1 MPGVALHER
10 AAALDRTA
18 RPAETATARAARWRA
33 GWGAASGRFAERL
46 GALGL
51 DEAAL
56 AAALDL
62 STADPARPEW
72 AAAAERAIAAVRPA
86 TVAEVRGLD
95 WRASFARV
103 VRPFGTVPPEA
114 PAGFA
119 ERLEATLVDLAA
131 PTLVAELG
139 RARAAGTLVG
149 ADGRERFAD
158 FVAGLTRPAGLAAL
172 LAEYPVLARLLAVA
186 AAFAAAAHTE
196 LLTRLAADRAAIVT
210 ELLGGVDP
218 GPVAEVRAGLGD
230 RHQRGR
236 SVAEVVFADGRRVI
250 YKPRDLGAHV
260 RLAEVIDRLGLDLRT
275 AAVVARAGYGWLE
288 FIPRLPVADVSSADR
303 FYRRLGA
310 LLAVLHAVHGTD
322 AHCENV
328 IACGDQPV
336 LVDAE
341 AVFHPDLSAGPRLS
355 DPAADALRCS
365 VSRTGLL
372 PSFQVGEHGAADLS
386 AVGGDV
392 GRPAAH
398 ARADWDFP
406 GTDRMTPA
414 RRAGTAA
421 GGANRPALAGRDL
434 DPGDH
439 EPALRSGFLAG
450 YDAILRDRTGFGAL
464 LSDCADLPVRVVA
477 RPTRGYATLLAEST
491 TPAALRDATDRDRVL
506 DVLWTESLA
515 DPLWWRLARHEALD
529 LWAGDVPIFFGRPGS
544 PDLWTSTGRR
554 LPGVL
559 PVTALGA
566 ARDKLAAMGP
576 TDRGH
581 QEWLIAA
588 TLATREPAGDHVP
601 VPAPATPG
609 GTDATPERLL
619 GAARVIADDLLCR
632 GHVGGVP
639 ARRNWLGLEL
649 VDERQWLV
657 VPLGLGL
664 GTGYLGVALFLAEL
678 GRVSGVDRYL
688 ATAHETVA
696 AVPELVAAL
705 AERPD
710 LVAAIGYGGHHG
722 LGGVA
727 YGLARIGVLLDDGV
741 LRDLAATTVD
751 LAARVP
757 PGADVGW
764 ATGTAGC
771 LAAMTAV
778 HAELG
783 LPAAARLADRCAA
796 TLTGTEPGDVAPRE
810 AAGVAVA
817 LAGREGVA
825 GHAGRLL
832 DVAVPVGPGWC
843 GGAAG
848 ALVAAARLGRPTAR
862 LARELATCPPLR
874 DHSLC
879 HGELGILEALRIAGE
894 PSRTGAVLA
903 ALDRTGPTCG
913 TPRGVPT
920 PALLTGLSGIGHQL
934 LRLGFD
940 EVPSVLLLEPG
951 SRSR

>member
-1 MPGVALHER
+1 
-10 AAALDRTA
+10 
-18 RPAETATARAARWRA
+18 
-33 GWGAASGRFAERL
+33 
-46 GALGL
+46 
-51 DEAAL
+51 
-56 AAALDL
+56 
-62 STADPARPEW
+62 
-72 AAAAERAIAAVRPA
+72 
-86 TVAEVRGLD
+86 
-95 WRASFARV
+95 
-103 VRPFGTVPPEA
+103 
-114 PAGFA
+114 
-119 ERLEATLVDLAA
+119 
-131 PTLVAELG
+131 
-139 RARAAGTLVG
+139 
-149 ADGRERFAD
+149 
-158 FVAGLTRPAGLAAL
+158 
-172 LAEYPVLARLLAVA
+172 
-186 AAFAAAAHTE
+186 
-196 LLTRLAADRAAIVT
+196 
-210 ELLGGVDP
+210 
-218 GPVAEVRAGLGD
+218 
-230 RHQRGR
+230 
-236 SVAEVVFADGRRVI
+236 
-250 YKPRDLGAHV
+250 
-260 RLAEVIDRLGLDLRT
+260 
-275 AAVVARAGYGWLE
+275 
-288 FIPRLPVADVSSADR
+288 
-303 FYRRLGA
+303 
-310 LLAVLHAVHGTD
+310 
-322 AHCENV
+322 
-328 IACGDQPV
+328 
-336 LVDAE
+336 
-341 AVFHPDLSAGPRLS
+341 
-355 DPAADALRCS
+355 
-365 VSRTGLL
+365 
-372 PSFQVGEHGAADLS
+372 
-386 AVGGDV
+386 
-392 GRPAAH
+392 
-398 ARADWDFP
+398 
-406 GTDRMTPA
+406 
-414 RRAGTAA
+414 
-421 GGANRPALAGRDL
+421 
-434 DPGDH
+434 
-439 EPALRSGFLAG
+439 
-450 YDAILRDRTGFGAL
+450 
-464 LSDCADLPVRVVA
+464 
-477 RPTRGYATLLAEST
+477 
-491 TPAALRDATDRDRVL
+491 
-506 DVLWTESLA
+506 
-515 DPLWWRLARHEALD
+515 
-529 LWAGDVPIFFGRPGS
+529 
-544 PDLWTSTGRR
+544 
-554 LPGVL
+554 
-559 PVTALGA
+559 
-566 ARDKLAAMGP
+566 
-576 TDRGH
+576 
-581 QEWLIAA
+581 
-588 TLATREPAGDHVP
+588 
-601 VPAPATPG
+601 
-609 GTDATPERLL
+609 
-619 GAARVIADDLLCR
+619 
-632 GHVGGVP
+632 VP

-710 LVAAIGYGGHHG
+710 LVAAIGYGGYHG